1 MSDQNFWC
9 YEEDFFGTGVITA
22 TQADNN
28 RWAAVLT
35 GSTPTV
41 ALVNPSSTGEVELTN
56 TSTSEVQVA
65 TLYQKDV
72 LQYDID
78 KIRTVKFRVKMNQ
91 AALTSGSV
99 VAFGV
104 IGSHNADIDAIAQS
118 VLFQLTAATSTT
130 LVYCASDD
138 GTAETAP
145 TSTGVTLINA
155 YKDFEMSFANGT
167 SDIKFFIDGQPVL
180 AGTTFD
186 MSNYTGSLQLFV
198 QAQKVNGGNHDAITV
213 DRISIEGI
221 R

>member
-9 YEEDFFGTGVITA
+9 YEEDFFGTGIITA

-35 GSTPTV
+35 GSAEVT
-41 ALVNPSSTGEVELTN
+41 LVNPSSTGEVEVLN
-56 TSTSEVQVA
+56 ESTSEVQVA
-65 TLYQKDV
+65 ALYQKDV

-78 KIRTVKFRVKMNQ
+78 KIRTVKFRVKMQQ

-104 IGSHNADIDAIAQS
+104 IGTHDADVDAIAQS

-145 TSTGVTLINA
+145 TSTGVTLINV

-167 SDIKFFIDGQPVL
+167 SDIKMFIDGQPVL